1 MPPSEAPPTS
11 RSTQTSMLYL
21 PDERVRYEPT
31 TMTRTTMMRKAHRN
45 AAMAASRARSLALV
59 RAAAP

>member
-11 RSTQTSMLYL
+11 RSTQVSTEYL
-21 PDERVRYEPT
+21 PEDRVRYEPT
-31 TMTRTTMMRKAHRN
+31 TMIRTTMMRNAHRN
-45 AAMAASRARSLALV
+45 AAMAASRTRSFVLV